1 MGSIGKFPTLT
12 TPYAGYHGLTFADE
26 FGPAAFIMRARA
38 EGLRD
43 FGACMAPQTAFY
55 LLQGLETLPVRM
67 ERHVRERAAPS
78 PNSLNAIRRRVGQIS
93 RASPSHPDHA
103 LGRSA

>member
-1 MGSIGKFPTLT
+1 MASDKFPTLSK
-12 TPYAGYHGLTFADE
+12 PYAGYHGLTFGEE
-26 FGPAAFIMRARA
+26 FGVAAFIMRARA

-67 ERHVRERAAPS
+67 ERHVEMRAPS
-78 PNSLNAIRRRVGQIS
+78 PNSCRAIRP
-93 RASPSHPDHA
+93 SP
-103 LGRSA
+103 G